1 MRTDTPLPHGLLWVF
16 KLSYSKPTA
25 LFHLIHLLPS
35 FKTKEWWFLAWW
47 THETYVRKSIH
58 SNSCTRKRAI
68 TQGSFP
74 TGEHTLQL
82 TFKWE
87 AHPIGVLFKLLQ
99 TTPFEL
105 RRMPPV
111 STAIN
116 RFPNYKFQF
125 WNFLKLSNDVDN
137 FKEFQIPAEITPVIG
152 DLSYTYDLY
161 TYPQTFP
168 SVFPMPGRFGRPI
181 LTNTRT
187 TPFFI

>member
-1 MRTDTPLPHGLLWVF
+1 MGTDTPLPHGLLWVF

-99 TTPFEL
+99 TTPFEF
-105 RRMPPV
+105 RRMPPAGTV
-111 STAIN
+111 TN

-125 WNFLKLSNDVDN
+125 WNSFKLSNTFNN
-137 FKEFQIPAEITPVIG
+137 FKEFQNVGCVYSHQPFGTILNKMILIYSFIRLVI
-152 DLSYTYDLY
+152 
-161 TYPQTFP
+161 Q
-168 SVFPMPGRFGRPI
+168 
-181 LTNTRT
+181 
-187 TPFFI
+187 